1 LPGRKSNELIYWWGF
16 YDSHRIHPTTI
27 RPSSLMLKF
36 ILQGTQLQPLFC
48 DLNRTRLIN
57 HSNLSEVASILNA
70 GGGFEKIN

>member
-1 LPGRKSNELIYWWGF
+1 
-16 YDSHRIHPTTI
+16 
-27 RPSSLMLKF
+27 MLKF

-57 HSNLSEVASILNA
+57 HSNLSELVGILNA